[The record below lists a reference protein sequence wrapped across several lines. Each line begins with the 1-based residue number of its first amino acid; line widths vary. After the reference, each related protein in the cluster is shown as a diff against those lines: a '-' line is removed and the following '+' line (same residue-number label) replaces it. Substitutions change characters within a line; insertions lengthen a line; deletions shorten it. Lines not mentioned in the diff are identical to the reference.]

1 MISTISF
8 PNSLQSL
15 GFYAYKAA
23 FLQITY
29 RDAIYIPR
37 RDSKK
42 AEGVIQN
49 RMYLNQKTGFL
60 NKSESAHSLVSTAP
74 VFGAG

>member
-1 MISTISF
+1 MIFTISF

-15 GFYAYKAA
+15 GFYAYRTA

-29 RDAIYIPR
+29 RIIYIPC

-42 AEGVIQN
+42 EEGVIQN

-60 NKSESAHSLVSTAP
+60 NKSESARSLVSTAP